1 MKREQRRAARRE
13 DVQRAALKIV
23 AQEGLSALTIQRVAK
38 DVEASV
44 GGLYRYYPS
53 KEAMIQAVASAILA
67 QLDQHQLEDLERAR
81 VAVAQA
87 KAEPAKPNAKDWPLV
102 CGLAE
107 LLVLLTVYTRL
118 GERNFEHHA
127 LLNAVHADVS
137 PVLSLDGAKELDR
150 AVGPLLMRVISSL
163 TQLEQLGV
171 LQPADPAQ
179 RSFVLWGAM
188 FGMNQFRTRDRF
200 SAPEYS
206 AKALLANTFTALLIG
221 FGARPEL
228 AQAAT
233 KLWRQIDEELLASDA
248 SAEN

>member
-1 MKREQRRAARRE
+1 
-13 DVQRAALKIV
+13 
-23 AQEGLSALTIQRVAK
+23 
-38 DVEASV
+38 
-44 GGLYRYYPS
+44 
-53 KEAMIQAVASAILA
+53 MIQAVASAILA
-67 QLDQHQLEDLERAR
+67 QLDQRQLEDLERSR
-81 VAVAQA
+81 VVVAQVNA
-87 KAEPAKPNAKDWPLV
+87 QPGKANAKDWPLV
-102 CGLAE
+102 CSLAE

-163 TQLEQLGV
+163 SQLEKLGV
-171 LQPADPAQ
+171 FQPADPAQ
-179 RSFVLWGAM
+179 RAFVLWGAM

-206 AKALLANTFTALLIG
+206 AKALLATTFTALLTG

-233 KLWRQIDEELLASDA
+233 SLWQTIDEALLASDA
-248 SAEN
+248 VVES